1 MLKRIKSLDGVR
13 GLAVSMVIISH
24 LMFLSNYNENF
35 LWKFLKNGW
44 MGVDLFFVLSG
55 YLITSILIASK
66 SKKNYF
72 RNFLIRR
79 TLRIFPLYYTVLIIV
94 LISLFFYQ
102 NGNFQNLIWYFT
114 YTSNIGMAIN
124 DNWLH
129 VGGNL
134 ELSHFWSLAVEEQFY
149 LFWPLIIYIIPNKY
163 IPFLAFLMVI
173 CGPEIRV
180 LIGEWMNSKTMSAYV
195 MTPARM
201 DSLAGGA
208 LLASLYQSDVFSSSL
223 QFRKIS
229 WSFLVAGF
237 VTTIGGLLFWNF
249 GIICAG
255 LFAISIASWIKL
267 EDELISWIALTITG
281 IFAIGTIYQYV
292 GVYIYSYNILFF
304 VNIIHV
310 VQKHR
315 NKITIFLFENRVALE
330 LGKYSYA
337 MYIFHHLFQH
347 QWKWLTRDV
356 LHLDILHPLIF
367 QVSFIVIATSL
378 TYGAALITWRLIE
391 KPFQDL
397 KLKFESE

>member
-72 RNFLIRR
+72 RNFIIRR
-79 TLRIFPLYYTVLIIV
+79 TLRIFPLYYAVLIIV
-94 LISLFFYQ
+94 LICLFFYQ
-102 NGNFQNLIWYFT
+102 NGNFQNLVWYFT

-149 LFWPLIIYIIPNKY
+149 LFWPLIIYFIPNKY

-173 CGPEIRV
+173 CGPEIRI
-180 LIGEWMNSKTMSAYV
+180 LIGEWMNSETMAAYV

-208 LLASLYQSDVFSSSL
+208 LLASLYQNDVFSSSL

-229 WSFLVAGF
+229 WSILTAGLV
-237 VTTIGGLLFWNF
+237 TIIGGILFWNF

-255 LFAISIASWIKL
+255 LLAISIASWIKL
-267 EDELISWIALTITG
+267 EDKLISWIALTITG

-315 NKITIFLFENRVALE
+315 NKITIFLFENRIVLE

-347 QWKWLTRDV
+347 QWKWLTREV
-356 LHLDILHPLIF
+356 LHLDNLHPLIF
-367 QVSFIVIATSL
+367 QISFILIATSL
-378 TYGAALITWRLIE
+378 TYCAALITWRLIE

-397 KLKFESE
+397 KIKFES